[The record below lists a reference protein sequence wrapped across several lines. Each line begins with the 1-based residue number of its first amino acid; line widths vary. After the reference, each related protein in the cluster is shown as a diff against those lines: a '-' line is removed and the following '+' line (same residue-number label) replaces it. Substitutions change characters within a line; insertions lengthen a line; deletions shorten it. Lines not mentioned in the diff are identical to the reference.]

1 MKFEFQH
8 VQQWQDVKNEQW
20 SNWTWQLRNS
30 LRNQTDIE
38 NHFELSEQ
46 EKTFFA
52 QAQDNLRYQITPYY
66 TSLAKRSLQGCQDPI
81 RRLVLPTFFENQE
94 GQQQMFDPLAERDN
108 SPVPRVIHRYSDRAL
123 FLVTDYCSVYCRY
136 CTRKHFTGKDHSFA
150 SKSEYDEALTYF
162 KNTKK
167 IREVIL
173 SGGDPLT
180 ISDTRLETLLNDLRS
195 IEHIE
200 IIRIG
205 SRIPVVMPMRVTESL
220 IKIIKS
226 AQPVFLMTHFNHPRE
241 ITVEA
246 KNAISMFVDNGI
258 PVFNQMVLLNGI
270 NNHPAIV
277 QALSRRLLYL
287 RVKPYYMFQ
296 CDPSQGSDHLRTS
309 VAESMQLQRDLWG
322 KLSGLAMPN
331 LCLDI
336 PGGGGKVGLVPDYE
350 VSGNGA
356 QNSTTKTFRGFDGVL
371 GEYIDPA
378 PELQAFPSDLDQY
391 MDEWNEL
398 NSSAS

>member
-1 MKFEFQH
+1 MKFKFQS
-8 VQQWQDVKNEQW
+8 VERWPGATSEQW

-30 LRNQTDIE
+30 LRTQDSIE
-38 NHFELSEQ
+38 KLFDLSEQ
-46 EKTFFA
+46 EQVFFS
-52 QAQDNLRYQITPYY
+52 QSENSLRYQITPYY
-66 TSLAKRSLQGCQDPI
+66 ASLANRSMQGSQDPI
-81 RRLVLPTFFENQE
+81 RLLVMPTSLENHK
-94 GQQQMFDPLAERDN
+94 GQQELLDPLDERAH
-108 SPVPRVIHRYSDRAL
+108 SPVSRVIHRYPDRAL

-136 CTRKHFTGKDHSFA
+136 CTRKHFTGKDHAFA
-150 SKSEYDEALTYF
+150 SASDYDQALSYF

-167 IREVIL
+167 IREIIL

-180 ISDTRLETLLNDLRS
+180 ISDKKIEIILNDLRS

-205 SRIPVVMPMRVTESL
+205 TRIPVVMPMRVTEGL
-220 IKIIKS
+220 IQIIKS

-241 ITVEA
+241 LTGNA
-246 KNAISMFVDNGI
+246 KNALSMFVDNGI
-258 PVFNQMVLLNGI
+258 PVFNQMVLLNGV

-309 VAESMQLQRDLWG
+309 VGESMQIQKQLWG

-331 LCLDI
+331 LSLDI
-336 PGGGGKVGLVPDYE
+336 PGGGGKVGLVPNFE
-350 VSGNGA
+350 VSSDSNQYPA
-356 QNSTTKTFRGFDGVL
+356 TKKFCGFDGIM
-371 GEYIDPA
+371 GEYVDPS
-378 PELQAFPSDLDQY
+378 PEQQIFPSDVDHYL
-391 MDEWNEL
+391 DEWNEL
-398 NSSAS
+398 NY